1 MTTSFGWRCRFP
13 IIESDGLIVAVLLC
27 DDGRE
32 HMGLLL
38 HPSPDP
44 ARDPSRQKYRCG
56 YCFGTPSS
64 DVRFSRLI
72 TLGHDLYNLRL
83 NGKKVT
89 ARWRDIL
96 ITDSPPTFTKVVVRI
111 LSSLNHV
118 TVAPALRFRI
128 PHWLIGRLV
137 LMGMD
142 PVLPLVVA
150 TAPVIGRR
158 VPLNM
163 VAVFLDKNSSESV
176 YFNLGICMRR
186 PGRPSH
192 WARATPKSHI
202 QLDSAWEHDVEYEVH
217 SCQEHHI
224 EDWPG
229 WTKDFGDAERCIRL
243 SFSWCKLDP
252 ENYTLVVHIELEGRV
267 YNAMKDRAKVVLP
280 RARR

>member
-96 ITDSPPTFTKVVVRI
+96 ITDTPPTFTKDVVSI
-111 LSSLNHV
+111 LSSSLNYV
-118 TVAPALRFRI
+118 VPTPPFRI
-128 PHWLIGRLV
+128 SHWLIGRLV
-137 LMGMD
+137 LMGMN
-142 PVLPLVVA
+142 PVLPLVVV
-150 TAPVIGRR
+150 TTPVIGRR